1 MTKAISNTKLIAMLQ
16 DARRRTY
23 ELVDGLTAEQ
33 LMGPRMGT
41 VNPLRWEIGHVA
53 YFYEY
58 FILRELYGE
67 ESILGND
74 RADALYDSI
83 NVAHDDRWDLP
94 LLSLADTKAYM
105 QGVLDK
111 LGDKLAAR
119 LPDGLA
125 NQTNSETDS
134 FIYQF
139 GVFHEDMHTEAFI
152 WARQS
157 LAYPTPNFAN
167 TIDAGKLRS
176 VGAYAGFADI
186 PGGRFRLGAEAD
198 AAFMFDNEKFAHD
211 VEVKPFSIAKAPV
224 TNAEFAEFIA
234 ADGYQSDV
242 YWCEDGLKW
251 KTENKA
257 RHPGYWINN
266 GDGEWLMRRFDQTL
280 PLAANEPVIHITWY
294 EADAYCRW
302 AGLRL
307 PTEIEWEVAALG
319 EADDDGNLSSNKRR
333 YPWGDRYPADDQS
346 NLDGRALG
354 CVDVAAHAS
363 GDSAFGC
370 RQMLGNV
377 WEWTS
382 DTFQPYPDFSAD
394 AYTEYSTMLF
404 DKTKVLRGGAW
415 TSRSRMLHGT
425 YRNFFE
431 PHRWNIFSG
440 FRTCKP

>member
-1 MTKAISNTKLIAMLQ
+1 MTKAISKNKLIGMLQ
-16 DARRRTY
+16 DARQRTY
-23 ELVDGLTAEQ
+23 ELVDGLSAEQ

-83 NVAHDDRWDLP
+83 NIPHDTRWDLP
-94 LLSLADTKAYM
+94 LLSLEETKAYM

-111 LGDKLAAR
+111 LCER
-119 LPDGLA
+119 LPEGLA
-125 NQTNSETDS
+125 SEADS

-139 GVFHEDMHTEAFI
+139 GVFHEDMHTEAFL
-152 WARQS
+152 WGRQT
-157 LAYPTPNFAN
+157 LAYPTPKFAN
-167 TIDAGKLRS
+167 AIDTTTLRS
-176 VGAYAGFADI
+176 AGAHSGFVDV
-186 PGGRFRLGAEAD
+186 PGGKFRLGAEAD
-198 AAFMFDNEKFAHD
+198 ADFMFDNEKLAHD
-211 VEVKPFSIAKAPV
+211 IEVNAFSIAKAPV
-224 TNAEFAEFIA
+224 TNIEFVEFIA
-234 ADGYQSDV
+234 AGGYQRDEYWSD
-242 YWCEDGLKW
+242 EGLNW
-251 KTENKA
+251 KSDNQS
-257 RHPGYWINN
+257 RHPGYWVA
-266 GDGEWLMRRFDQTL
+266 DGADKWLMRRFDQTL
-280 PLAANEPVIHITWY
+280 SLPPNEPVLHVSWY
-294 EADAYCRW
+294 EAEAYCRW

-319 EADDDGNLSSNKRR
+319 EPDGKGSLSADKRR
-333 YPWGDRYPADDQS
+333 YPWGDSVPTSDQA

-354 CVDVAAHAS
+354 CVDVAAHAN

-382 DTFQPYPDFSAD
+382 NTFQPYPGFSAD
-394 AYTEYSTMLF
+394 AYTDYSTMLF
-404 DKTKVLRGGAW
+404 GTTKILRGGAW
-415 TSRSRMLHGT
+415 TSRSRMIHGT

-440 FRTCKP
+440 FRTCKL

>member
-1 MTKAISNTKLIAMLQ
+1 MTKAISKNKIIEMLQ
-16 DARRRTY
+16 DARQRTY

-33 LMGPRMGT
+33 LMGPKMGT

-67 ESILGND
+67 ESILGNN

-83 NVAHDDRWDLP
+83 KVAHNDRWDLP
-94 LLSLADTKAYM
+94 LLSLDDTKAYM
-105 QGVLDK
+105 QGVLEK
-111 LGDKLAAR
+111 LSERLA
-119 LPDGLA
+119 DGLA
-125 NQTNSETDS
+125 SEADS

-152 WARQS
+152 WARQT

-167 TIDAGKLRS
+167 AIDAGTLRS
-176 VGAYAGFADI
+176 AGAHIGFVDI
-186 PGGRFRLGAEAD
+186 PGGKFRLGAEAD
-198 AAFMFDNEKFAHD
+198 AAFLFDNEKFAHD
-211 VEVKPFSIAKAPV
+211 VEVKAFSIAKAPV
-224 TNAEFAEFIA
+224 TNIEFAEFNA
-234 ADGYQSDV
+234 AGGYQNND
-242 YWCEDGLKW
+242 YWCDDGLKW
-251 KTENKA
+251 KAENNVS
-257 RHPGYWINN
+257 HPGYWIAAE
-266 GDGEWLMRRFDQTL
+266 DGQWLMQRFDQSIPL
-280 PLAANEPVIHITWY
+280 PANEPVIHITWY
-294 EADAYCRW
+294 EANAYCRW

-307 PTEIEWEVAALG
+307 PSEIEWEVAALG
-319 EADDDGNLSSNKRR
+319 EPDGIGNLSVNKRR
-333 YPWGDRYPADDQS
+333 YPWGDSYPADDQS

-382 DTFQPYPDFSAD
+382 DTFQPFPGFSAD

-404 DKTKVLRGGAW
+404 GSTKVLRGGAW

-440 FRTCKP
+440 FRTCKR

>member
-1 MTKAISNTKLIAMLQ
+1 MTKAISKNKLIEMLQ
-16 DARRRTY
+16 DARQHTY
-23 ELVDGLTAEQ
+23 ELVDGLSAEQ

-83 NVAHDDRWDLP
+83 KVAHKDRWDLP
-94 LLSLADTKAYM
+94 LLSLHDTKAYM
-105 QGVLDK
+105 QAVLDK
-111 LGDKLAAR
+111 LSAR
-119 LPDGLA
+119 LPDGFA
-125 NQTNSETDS
+125 SEADS

-152 WARQS
+152 WARQT

-167 TIDAGKLRS
+167 AMDAQSLRS
-176 VGAYAGFADI
+176 VGAHAGFVDI
-186 PGGRFRLGAEAD
+186 PGGRFRLGAEAN
-198 AAFMFDNEKFAHD
+198 AAFMFDNEKYAHE
-211 VEVKPFSIAKAPV
+211 VEVKAFSIAKAPV

-234 ADGYQSDV
+234 AGGYQHND
-242 YWCEDGLKW
+242 YWCDEGSEW
-251 KTENKA
+251 KADNKVI
-257 RHPGYWINN
+257 HPGYWINN
-266 GDGEWLMRRFDQTL
+266 GDGQWLMRRFDQTMPL
-280 PLAANEPVIHITWY
+280 PANEPVIHITWY
-294 EADAYCRW
+294 EANAYCRW
-302 AGLRL
+302 ADLRL
-307 PTEIEWEVAALG
+307 PSETEWEVAALG
-319 EADDDGNLSSNKRR
+319 EPDKNGNLSINKRR
-333 YPWGDRYPADDQS
+333 YPWGDNFPADDQS

-354 CVDVAAHAS
+354 CVDVAAHAG

-382 DTFQPYPDFSAD
+382 DTFAPFPGFSAD

-404 DKTKVLRGGAW
+404 GNTKVLRGGAW
-415 TSRSRMLHGT
+415 TSRSRMMHGT

>member
-1 MTKAISNTKLIAMLQ
+1 MTKAISNTKLIDMLQ

-23 ELVDGLTAEQ
+23 ELVDGLSAEQ
-33 LMGPRMGT
+33 LMGPRLCT

-67 ESILGND
+67 ASILGNA
-74 RADALYDSI
+74 RADSLYDSI
-83 NVAHDDRWDLP
+83 NVAHDERWDLP
-94 LLSLADTKAYM
+94 LLSLDDTKAYM
-105 QGVLDK
+105 QAVLDK
-111 LGDKLAAR
+111 LSAR

-125 NQTNSETDS
+125 SETDS

-167 TIDAGKLRS
+167 TIDTGQLRS
-176 VGAYAGFADI
+176 AGAYAGFVDI
-186 PGGRFRLGAEAD
+186 PGGRFRLGAEAG
-198 AAFMFDNEKFAHD
+198 AAFMFDNEKLAHD
-211 VEVKPFSIAKAPV
+211 VEVEPFSIAKAPV
-224 TNAEFAEFIA
+224 TNAEFADFIA
-234 ADGYQSDV
+234 ANGYHSDA
-242 YWCEDGLKW
+242 YWCADGLKW

-257 RHPGYWINN
+257 LHPGYWINHDA
-266 GDGEWLMRRFDQTL
+266 GQWLMRRFDQTL
-280 PLAANEPVIHITWY
+280 PLPANEPVIHITWY
-294 EADAYCRW
+294 EASAYCRW

-307 PTEIEWEVAALG
+307 PTELEWEVAALG
-319 EADDDGNLSSNKRR
+319 KTDDEGNLSANKRR
-333 YPWGDRYPADDQS
+333 YPWGDSYPADDQG

-394 AYTEYSTMLF
+394 AYTEYSSMLF
-404 DKTKVLRGGAW
+404 GNTKVLRGGAW

>member
-1 MTKAISNTKLIAMLQ
+1 MTKAISKSKLIDMLR
-16 DARRRTY
+16 DARQRTY
-23 ELVDGLTAEQ
+23 ELVDGLSAGQ

-83 NVAHDDRWDLP
+83 NVAHDNRWDLP
-94 LLSLADTKAYM
+94 LLSLDDTKAYM

-111 LGDKLAAR
+111 LSDRLA
-119 LPDGLA
+119 DGLA
-125 NQTNSETDS
+125 SESDS

-152 WARQS
+152 WARQT
-157 LAYPTPNFAN
+157 LAYPTPGFAN
-167 TIDAGKLRS
+167 AIDARSLRS
-176 VGAYAGFADI
+176 AGAHTGFVDI
-186 PGGRFRLGAEAD
+186 PGGKFRLGAETDAD
-198 AAFMFDNEKFAHD
+198 FMFDNEKFAHD
-211 VEVKPFSIAKAPV
+211 VEVEAFSIARAPV
-224 TNAEFAEFIA
+224 TNTQFLEFITA
-234 ADGYQSDV
+234 GGYANND
-242 YWCEDGLKW
+242 YWCDEGINW
-251 KTENKA
+251 KTENNA
-257 RHPGYWINN
+257 SHPGYWINN
-266 GDGEWLMRRFDQTL
+266 GDGQWSMRRFDQTIPL
-280 PLAANEPVIHITWY
+280 PENEPVIHITWY
-294 EADAYCRW
+294 EANAYCRW

-307 PTEIEWEVAALG
+307 PSEIEWEVAALG
-319 EADDDGNLSSNKRR
+319 EPDSDGNLSSRKRR
-333 YPWGDRYPADDQS
+333 YPWGDSFPADNQC

-382 DTFQPYPDFSAD
+382 DTFQPYPGFSAD
-394 AYTEYSTMLF
+394 AYTEYSTTLF
-404 DKTKVLRGGAW
+404 GNTRVMRGGAW

>member
-1 MTKAISNTKLIAMLQ
+1 MTTAISTTILIDMLQ

-23 ELVDGLTAEQ
+23 ELVDDLDAQQ
-33 LMGPRMGT
+33 LMGPKMGT

-58 FILRELYGE
+58 FILREIYGE
-67 ESILGND
+67 ESILGNE
-74 RADALYDSI
+74 RADSLYDSI
-83 NVAHDDRWDLP
+83 SVAHNLRWDLP
-94 LLSLADTKAYM
+94 LLSLAETKAYM

-111 LGDKLAAR
+111 LCER
-119 LPDGLA
+119 LGDGLA
-125 NQTNSETDS
+125 SEADS

-139 GVFHEDMHTEAFI
+139 GAFHEDMHTEAFI
-152 WARQS
+152 WGRQT
-157 LAYPTPNFAN
+157 LAYPTPVFGNA
-167 TIDAGKLRS
+167 IDASELRS
-176 VGAYAGFADI
+176 AGSHPGFVEI
-186 PGGRFRLGAEAD
+186 PGGRFRLGAEVD

-211 VEVKPFSIAKAPV
+211 IEVEPFSIARAPV
-224 TNAEFAEFIA
+224 TNAEFVEFIDA
-234 ADGYQSDV
+234 GGYQQDQYWSD
-242 YWCEDGLKW
+242 DGIKW
-251 KTENKA
+251 KSDN
-257 RHPGYWINN
+257 RISHPGYWIA
-266 GDGEWLMRRFDQTL
+266 DGESHWLMRRFDQSIPL
-280 PLAANEPVIHITWY
+280 PANEPVIHITWY

-307 PTEIEWEVAALG
+307 PSEIEWEVAALG
-319 EADDDGNLSSNKRR
+319 VPDDNGNLSSQKRR
-333 YPWGDRYPADDQS
+333 YPWGDTIPTSGQA

-354 CVDVAAHAS
+354 CVDIAAHAA

-382 DTFQPYPDFSAD
+382 DTFQPYPGFTAD

-404 DKTKVLRGGAW
+404 GTTKVLRGGAW
-415 TSRSRMLHGT
+415 TTRSRMMHGT

-440 FRTCKP
+440 FRTCKL

>member
-1 MTKAISNTKLIAMLQ
+1 MSKRISTTKLIDMLQ
-16 DARRRTY
+16 DARRRSY
-23 ELVDGLTAEQ
+23 ELVDGLDDEQ
-33 LMGPRMGT
+33 LMGPKMGT

-58 FILRELYGE
+58 FILRQLYGE

-74 RADALYDSI
+74 RADSLYDSI
-83 NVAHDDRWDLP
+83 KVAHNSRWDLP
-94 LLSLADTKAYM
+94 LLNLQDTKSYM

-111 LGDKLAAR
+111 LCER
-119 LPDGLA
+119 LPNDLA
-125 NQTNSETDS
+125 TEADS

-139 GVFHEDMHTEAFI
+139 GVFHEDMHDEAFL
-152 WARQS
+152 WARQT
-157 LAYPTPNFAN
+157 LEYPAPKFAN
-167 TIDAGKLRS
+167 AIDTGELRS
-176 VGAYAGFADI
+176 AGAHTGFIDI
-186 PGGRFRLGAEAD
+186 PGGTFRLGAEVD

-211 VEVKPFSIAKAPV
+211 VDVKPFAIARAPV
-224 TNAEFAEFIA
+224 SNEAFAEFIA
-234 ADGYQSDV
+234 AGGYRRDK
-242 YWCEDGLKW
+242 YWSSEGLAW
-251 KTENKA
+251 KSQANST
-257 RHPGYWINN
+257 HPGYWIN
-266 GDGEWLMRRFDQTL
+266 DGADKWLMRRFDQTIRL
-280 PLAANEPVIHITWY
+280 PANEPVIHITWY

-319 EADDDGNLSSNKRR
+319 EPDGQGNLSTHKRR
-333 YPWGDRYPADDQS
+333 YPWGDSPPADHQA

-382 DTFQPYPDFSAD
+382 DTFQPYPGFSAD
-394 AYTEYSTMLF
+394 AYTEYSTLLF
-404 DKTKVLRGGAW
+404 GDTKALRGGAW
-415 TSRSRMLHGT
+415 TSRSRMMHGS